1 MSRGIECTATAVQIG
16 TLADLPAFYDAATQ
30 ASQKGEL
37 DEPIMKLQQTRSAAL
52 KGETA
57 AAHKAA

>member
-1 MSRGIECTATAVQIG
+1 MQVG

-30 ASQKGEL
+30 AIQKGEL

-52 KGETA
+52 NGETA